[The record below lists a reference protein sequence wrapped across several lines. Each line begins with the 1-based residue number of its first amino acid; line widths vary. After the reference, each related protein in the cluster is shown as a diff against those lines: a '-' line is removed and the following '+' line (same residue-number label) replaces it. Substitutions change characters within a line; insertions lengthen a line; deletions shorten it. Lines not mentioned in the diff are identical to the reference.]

1 MLRNV
6 RPGAAHVGGLQGG
19 IYWQWVTLPFRAHFP
34 LAQHRDLR
42 EIRSHLAGTD
52 IVLKLGVFR

>member
-1 MLRNV
+1 M
-6 RPGAAHVGGLQGG
+6 GGLQGG

-42 EIRSHLAGTD
+42 EIQSHLAGTD